1 MDAYQ
6 PFFLRNEMLN
16 CKDEDMDDLRE
27 MYGVDKKVPEKKVI
41 KDDDLL
47 VELDELVKNKDGEW

>member
-6 PFFLRNEMLN
+6 YYLLRNEMLN